1 MPLAL
6 SLSFGVVMQ
15 DLHLT
20 LWVVLVAAVVKFM
33 LGGLWYSAL
42 FRKAWLKELGFKP
55 KDMKKGMG
63 GRSMAIE
70 FVGNLIMAYVLAYA
84 IRYSG
89 AHGIVD
95 GLIAA
100 FFNWLGFVAVVQIHS
115 VIFEMKSWKL
125 FFINTGFQL
134 VGMLLM
140 GVILVLWV

>member
-1 MPLAL
+1 
-6 SLSFGVVMQ
+6 MQ
-15 DLHLT
+15 ELHLT
-20 LWVVLVAAVVKFM
+20 LWVVLVAAVAKFM
-33 LGGLWYSAL
+33 LGGLWYSKL
-42 FRKAWLKELGFKP
+42 FSKPWMKEMGFKP

-70 FVGNLIMAYVLAYA
+70 FVGNLLMAFVLAHA
-84 IRYSG
+84 IRFSAAPG
-89 AHGIVD
+89 VSQGLSD
-95 GLIAA
+95 GLICA

-125 FFINTGFQL
+125 FFINAGFQL

>member
-1 MPLAL
+1 
-6 SLSFGVVMQ
+6 MQ

-20 LWVVLVAAVVKFM
+20 LWVVLVAAVAKFL

-42 FRKAWLKELGFKP
+42 FSKPWMKEMGFKP

-63 GRSMAIE
+63 ARSMAIE
-70 FVGNLIMAYVLAYA
+70 FIGNLIMAYVLAYA

-89 AHGIVD
+89 AHGISD
-95 GLIAA
+95 GLCAA

-125 FFINTGFQL
+125 FFINTSFQL
-134 VGMLLM
+134 LGMLLM